1 MINKSKGHMIR
12 KCIECGCI
20 PKNDEWAINSDEHC
34 FDCEQE
40 YNDYYNACMENWQE
54 QQATFNEENQ

>member
-12 KCIECGCI
+12 KCKECGCI
-20 PKNDEWAINSDEHC
+20 PKNDEWAINSDKHC

-40 YNDYYNACMENWQE
+40 YNDYFNAC
-54 QQATFNEENQ
+54 NEENQ